1 MCASWFD
8 NSTTEVSN
16 KNLEDE
22 VSYFEECLT
31 SGGLLFQEERRALY
45 KYLLEIN
52 KVFYVNQANLLLD
65 KGTTTRSIANGE
77 ATYFLKDRK
86 VNYSARQLNSDEI
99 QYDLREIKLTRIRK
113 FNIRKLEKFF
123 AQCDVDVISNFPIPG
138 RITIEKS
145 GYGINSYPY
154 YTLAYYANGRNYLKG
169 IIKKLKTN
177 DTEILK
183 KLRTL

>member
-1 MCASWFD
+1 M
-8 NSTTEVSN
+8 
-16 KNLEDE
+16 
-22 VSYFEECLT
+22 SYFEECLT

-52 KVFYVNQANLLLD
+52 KDFYFNQANLLLD
-65 KGTTTRSIANGE
+65 QGTTTRSIANGE
-77 ATYFLKDRK
+77 ATFFLKDRK

-99 QYDLREIKLTRIRK
+99 EAELREIKLTRIRK
-113 FNIRKLEKFF
+113 YNIRKLEKFF

-138 RITIEKS
+138 PIPKEES
-145 GYGINSYPY
+145 GYGFNAYPF

-169 IIKKLKTN
+169 IVRKLRTK
-177 DTEILK
+177 DSEILT

>member
-1 MCASWFD
+1 MH
-8 NSTTEVSN
+8 NN
-16 KNLEDE
+16 G
-22 VSYFEECLT
+22 VSYFEDCLT

-52 KVFYVNQANLLLD
+52 KDFYFNQANLLLD
-65 KGTTTRSIANGE
+65 QGTTTRSIANGE

-99 QYDLREIKLTRIRK
+99 EAELREIKLTRIRK
-113 FNIRKLEKFF
+113 YNIRKLEKFF

-138 RITIEKS
+138 PIPKEES
-145 GYGINSYPY
+145 GYGFNAYPF

-169 IIKKLKTN
+169 IV
-177 DTEILK
+177 K
-183 KLRTL
+183 KLRTKDSEILTKLRTL

>member
-1 MCASWFD
+1 M
-8 NSTTEVSN
+8 
-16 KNLEDE
+16 
-22 VSYFEECLT
+22 SYFEECLT

-65 KGTTTRSIANGE
+65 KGTSTRSIANGE

-99 QYDLREIKLTRIRK
+99 QSELREIKLTRVRK
-113 FNIRKLEKFF
+113 YNIWKLEKFF
-123 AQCDVDVISNFPIPG
+123 AQCDVDIISNFPIPG
-138 RITIEKS
+138 RIPKEES
-145 GYGINSYPY
+145 GYGFNAYPF

-169 IIKKLKTN
+169 IV
-177 DTEILK
+177 K
-183 KLRTL
+183 KLRTKDKEILTKLRTL